1 MRETLEIFVMIV
13 ILLLFNVVG
22 LPTPDLRHHRRLN
35 RETDEVVSR
44 TETSLYQEQEDQ
56 VQTGKHCADPE
67 SERNFV
73 IEPDL
78 RGDTF

>member
-22 LPTPDLRHHRRLN
+22 LPTPDLRHLN
-35 RETDEVVSR
+35 RETDEAVSR
-44 TETSLYQEQEDQ
+44 TETNLYQEEE

-67 SERNFV
+67 YERNFI

-78 RGDTF
+78 RGDTY